1 MSGSICRS
9 HFKKYF
15 AKIWRSCPGYNLL
28 LDRLHSNKIYRTAAV
43 LARQSRFSNPI
54 NIVGSVSATTSAAL
68 IIFVTSALFVYAFTA
83 TYTRKY
89 IVSGVLEAEG
99 GSVAVYSPFDGQLSI
114 DVANGQLVSVGQ
126 RLGLVQ
132 ANVVSAGGASAI
144 VQEIETIND
153 SIEIA
158 TKRINLLSEQM
169 NTYEQQYITETKRN
183 DSDLENLLE
192 QRVSKKK
199 QLEYI
204 REDLIINEKLLANNI
219 IKKDVVIEKKE
230 KLAILAQEISLLN
243 MKIKDY
249 PLNKQRIFQDWRVK
263 SISLSQ
269 EESLYKKE
277 LLSLRG
283 NLSALQTKQFSGIF
297 SPIGGNV
304 VFSRAQNAQVAT
316 SGTPLFRISPAEAKL
331 IAKVFVPSS
340 AVGFLNVGDEIGIRY
355 SAFSYREH
363 GVFSARVTSLDRI
376 SQSPGSIEAPFSL
389 TEPVYVVKA
398 EIDQIPIS
406 KKNKP
411 LNLLPG
417 MTFEATVNIDKKLI
431 IMWLLGPI
439 F

>member
-1 MSGSICRS
+1 M
-9 HFKKYF
+9 
-15 AKIWRSCPGYNLL
+15 
-28 LDRLHSNKIYRTAAV
+28 
-43 LARQSRFSNPI
+43 
-54 NIVGSVSATTSAAL
+54 
-68 IIFVTSALFVYAFTA
+68 
-83 TYTRKY
+83 
-89 IVSGVLEAEG
+89 SGVLEAEG

-132 ANVVSAGGASAI
+132 ANVVSAGGVSAI

-169 NTYEQQYITETKRN
+169 STYEQQYITETKRN

-192 QRVSKKK
+192 QSVSKNK

-219 IKKDVVIEKKE
+219 IKKDVVVEKKE